1 MLYLLSTI
9 YIHKN
14 LLTRIKTS
22 DQLHSGPAV
31 SAFDSLRPLIPNIIE
46 LKTHL
51 QCVTLLGLSGKAQK
65 IHRIFCVIDHV
76 YNTAFSIVHPCMVTS
91 KCCGWKLD
99 GSLEPALPQFLKI
112 LIVLM

>member
-1 MLYLLSTI
+1 M
-9 YIHKN
+9 HKN
-14 LLTRIKTS
+14 LWYAVNLRGQGRSPEAKDSLFNEVHLVYLHVLICIKTS

-65 IHRIFCVIDHV
+65 IHTFLRIFCVIDHV
-76 YNTAFSIVHPCMVTS
+76 YNVP
-91 KCCGWKLD
+91 
-99 GSLEPALPQFLKI
+99 
-112 LIVLM
+112 